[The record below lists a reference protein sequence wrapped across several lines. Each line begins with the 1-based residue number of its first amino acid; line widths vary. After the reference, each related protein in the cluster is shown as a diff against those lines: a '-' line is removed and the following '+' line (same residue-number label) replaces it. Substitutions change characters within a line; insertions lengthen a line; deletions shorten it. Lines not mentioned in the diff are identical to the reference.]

1 MGFFDA
7 LDDTFGKG
15 TALGAIEG
23 FEERQYELGLI
34 QEEKNKKL
42 EQQLQAAAQGLGD
55 TVKKRKAFDEQVSTF
70 AAALDNDPSLKN
82 KLKGIG
88 KDGIRKLARSAL
100 NTRYAEGGAS
110 GSKFRV
116 SELIRQ
122 VKRTEKSVLDEQFSV
137 SPDTSPKE
145 DKKEDSTR
153 SGGLLGNFA
162 NILSP
167 TRAGEQQRSVMRE
180 EFAKKFPGATKEELD
195 NAINS
200 YGRNAGSTNELETGT
215 PFSVGVLLNPTG
227 KQNYQELIQG
237 KLRVKT
243 QADQVNNQQNPV
255 AEQQGATVRDVMN
268 NRIKKDDYT
277 RGESDKL
284 LEDADNLYEYLKRRN
299 REPPIT
305 DSDIKNTMIKEK
317 IVSIDKYIEFME
329 ANPDYDP
336 FNSATTAPVNSAT
349 TAPVKPPKKPKVNT
363 PPPGGWVQGSP
374 IKTAPVKPKPLVP

>member
-42 EQQLQAAAQGLGD
+42 EQQLKSAAQGLGT
-55 TVKKRKAFDEQVSTF
+55 TVSKRKAFDEQVSTF

-82 KLKGIG
+82 KLKDIG
-88 KDGIRKLARSAL
+88 QDGIRKLARSAL

-167 TRAGEQQRSVMRE
+167 TRAGEQQRSVMRQ
-180 EFAKKFPGATKEELD
+180 EFAKAFPDATKEELD

-200 YGRNAGSTNELETGT
+200 YGQNAGSTNELETGT
-215 PFSVGVLLNPTG
+215 PFSVGVLLNTTG
-227 KQNYQELIQG
+227 KQNYQELIRG

-243 QADQVNNQQNPV
+243 QADQVNGKQNPV
-255 AEQQGATVRDVMN
+255 SEQQGATVRDVMN
-268 NRIKKDDYT
+268 NRITKDDYT
-277 RGESDKL
+277 QGESDKL

-329 ANPDYDP
+329 ANPDYNP
-336 FNSATTAPVNSAT
+336 FNTAPTPSVN
-349 TAPVKPPKKPKVNT
+349 TAPTPSVKPPKKPKVNT
-363 PPPGGWVQGSP
+363 PPPGGWVPGSKIP
-374 IKTAPVKPKPLVP
+374 

>member
-7 LDDTFGKG
+7 LDDTFGGG

-42 EQQLQAAAQGLGD
+42 EQQLKSAAVGLGT
-55 TVKKRKAFDEQVSTF
+55 TVSKRKAFDEQVSTF

-82 KLKGIG
+82 KLKDIG
-88 KDGIRKLARSAL
+88 QDGIRALARSAL

-167 TRAGEQQRSVMRE
+167 TRAGEQQRSVMRQ
-180 EFAKKFPGATKEELD
+180 EFAKAFPDATKEELD

-200 YGRNAGSTNELETGT
+200 YGANAGSTNELETGT

-227 KQNYQELIQG
+227 QKNYQELIQG
-237 KLRVKT
+237 KIRVKT
-243 QADQVNNQQNPV
+243 QADQVNGQQNLV
-255 AEQQGATVRDVMN
+255 AEQQGDTVRDVMN
-268 NRIKKDDYT
+268 DRITKDDYT
-277 RGESDKL
+277 QGESDKL

-299 REPPIT
+299 RNPAIT
-305 DSDIKNTMIKEK
+305 DSEIKNTMIKEK

-329 ANPDYDP
+329 ANPNYSP

-349 TAPVKPPKKPKVNT
+349 TAPVNT
-363 PPPGGWVQGSP
+363 PPSGGWVQGSP